1 MKERIQKLIDIYATY
16 VFGVDRDAGWHA
28 PSQLECLQSASMA
41 KKSGLRAKQLSA
53 RFSASDER
61 QVNDRS
67 DDKMINEIRF
77 VRNQHHD
84 FKLAAMLFAKL
95 EAKQLLAMVAETYL
109 KQVYKHPFTDAQVS
123 EYLKLNK
130 HTYRHRRKMAHKLIE
145 QQLIFIEEYEMSVSV
160 LRNGEFS
167 F

>member
-41 KKSGLRAKQLSA
+41 KKSELKVKQLSA
-53 RFSASDER
+53 SFSTSDEQ

-67 DDKMINEIRF
+67 DDMMINEMRF

-95 EAKQLLAMVAETYL
+95 EITQLLAMIAESYL
-109 KQVYKHPFTDAQVS
+109 KQTYKRPFTDAQVS
-123 EYLKLNK
+123 EYLEVSK
-130 HTYRHRRKMAHKLIE
+130 HTYRHRRKTALKFIE
-145 QQLIFIEEYEMSVSV
+145 QQLRFIEEYEKLEMA
-160 LRNGEFS
+160 
-167 F
+167 